1 MRPFQIDTAHAR
13 HLARDL
19 HANAQGDNPPH
30 PALPEDPAFTGFN
43 EAVHAALD
51 NIGARM
57 TMLRRDMG
65 HIAQSSFQM
74 SREAEDSDAALRD
87 LLGAAI

>member
-1 MRPFQIDTAHAR
+1 MRPFQIDTVRAR

-19 HANAQGDNPPH
+19 HSNAQGENPPH
-30 PALPEDPAFTGFN
+30 PELPEAPAFTAFN

-87 LLGAAI
+87 LLGAAM

>member
-1 MRPFQIDTAHAR
+1 MKTFQIDTAHAR
-13 HLARDL
+13 LLALDL
-19 HANAQGDNPPH
+19 HSKAQGNNPPH
-30 PALPEDPAFTGFN
+30 PALPEDWAFIAFS

-65 HIAQSSFQM
+65 HIAQSSFLM
-74 SREAEDSDAALRD
+74 SREAEDSDAALDQSLR
-87 LLGAAI
+87 AAI